1 VIQEMGILASQTAHK
16 TTTRVR
22 LQNVS
27 ANFTTLNIITKKFIV
42 KKSCNNALCFKDQS
56 YKYYHILF
64 IKMGWSRNAPYAE
77 VATTKAII
85 MTVYAD
91 MFKTRSSKVSNE
103 NKRLKSMMRD
113 QMVVHEVIITM
124 NADISCGYNLITSP
138 ITKNP
143 NWTLLKNG
151 TLNTKIKNIIYS
163 GKLDLLWHDWKEKTT

>member
-1 VIQEMGILASQTAHK
+1 MIQEMGILASQTAHK

-22 LQNVS
+22 LQNIS

-42 KKSCNNALCFKDQS
+42 KKSCNNALNVSNIRATNTTTVFFYQ
-56 YKYYHILF
+56 
-64 IKMGWSRNAPYAE
+64 MGWSRNAQCAE

-113 QMVVHEVIITM
+113 QMVVHEVVITM

-138 ITKNP
+138 STKKP
-143 NWTLLKNG
+143 NRTHW
-151 TLNTKIKNIIYS
+151 
-163 GKLDLLWHDWKEKTT
+163 